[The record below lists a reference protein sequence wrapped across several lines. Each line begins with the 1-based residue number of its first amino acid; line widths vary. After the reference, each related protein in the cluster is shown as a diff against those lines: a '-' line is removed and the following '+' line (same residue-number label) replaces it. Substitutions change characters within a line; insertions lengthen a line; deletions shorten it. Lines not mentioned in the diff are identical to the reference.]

1 MFYCFCERIIST
13 ATTNDIRYNSELV
26 AFVVIVNLMKY
37 INKVRGIKD
46 AYWKA
51 ILSIII
57 M

>member
-46 AYWKA
+46 AY
-51 ILSIII
+51 
-57 M
+57 